1 MIYFLGIG
9 GIGMSALARY
19 FKAKGHEVAG
29 YDRTPSPLT
38 KRLESEGIAVH
49 YTDDPLLVPEN
60 IDFVVLTPAIPSY
73 SLELNYLRER
83 NAKIVK
89 RAEVLGMLSRQ
100 HKALAIAGTHGK
112 TTTTALVTHILM
124 TAGKKLSAFIGGI
137 ARNIDSNVVI
147 GEEHDELIVME
158 ADEFDHSF
166 LQLSPFVSI
175 VTSIDADHLDIYGDY
190 QHLVES
196 FNEFVD
202 KTADDGLVI
211 YHANLPIKTN
221 KKHITYGL
229 EHADVIAQ
237 NICVISGE
245 TCFDVKNAVEDH
257 LVDDKN
263 LFNLRNL
270 REPIKMS
277 LYGNHNVQNALA
289 AIIMCSYLGIDEASI
304 REGLAT
310 FKGVQRRFDIRVR
323 NERHIYVDD
332 YAHHPE
338 EIKAALTAARNA
350 FCDKELTVIF
360 QPHLFTRTRDFM
372 DGFAESLS
380 LADRVI
386 LLDIYPAREL
396 PIEGVTS
403 AVLLEKITSK
413 NKMLC
418 SKENLLDTIKDIDPE
433 LVMTVGAGDIDRF
446 VPQLEKMLE
455 I

>member
-38 KRLESEGIAVH
+38 RRLENEGIGVH
-49 YTDDPLLVPEN
+49 YVDDPALIPED
-60 IDFVVLTPAIPSY
+60 IEFVVLTPAIPAN
-73 SLELNYLRER
+73 SLELNYLKSK
-83 NAKIVK
+83 NVKIIK
-89 RAEVLGMLSRQ
+89 RAEVLGMLSEQ
-100 HKALAIAGTHGK
+100 HKAIAVAGTHGK

-124 TAGKKLSAFIGGI
+124 TADKKLSAFIGGI

-147 GEEHDELIVME
+147 GEDKDDLIVME

-166 LQLSPFVSI
+166 LKLSPFVSV

-190 QHLVES
+190 QHLVDS
-196 FNEFVD
+196 FNEFVN
-202 KTADDGLVI
+202 KTSDNGLVV
-211 YHANLPIKTN
+211 YHENLPIKTD

-229 EHADVIAQ
+229 ENADVIAK
-237 NICVISGE
+237 NIRIIDGE
-245 TCFDVKNAVEDH
+245 TCFDVVVAGDAPSS
-257 LVDDKN
+257 
-263 LFNLRNL
+263 FT
-270 REPIKMS
+270 MS

-289 AIIMCSYLGIDEASI
+289 AIVVCSYLGVSQEDI
-304 REGLAT
+304 REGLET

-323 NERHIYVDD
+323 DEKHVYIDD

-338 EIKAALTAARNA
+338 EIKAALLAARKV
-350 FCDKELTVIF
+350 FPDKELTVVF

-403 AVLLEKITSK
+403 AALLEKITAK
-413 NKMLC
+413 EKMLC
-418 SKENLLDTIKDIDPE
+418 SKDELLKKIQYIDPE

-446 VPQLEKMLE
+446 VPQIEEMFKK
-455 I
+455 